1 MNLDDL
7 DRFKQLDTLNMLGEI
22 DNLPDQLNFAYQ
34 SGLKNPLPNWKD
46 FHQVVI
52 AGMGGSAIGADL
64 LAAYVASLALVPVF
78 VHRDYGLPLF
88 ARGAETLVICS
99 SHSGNTEE
107 TLDAFDAARKAGCR
121 VVAVCTGGEL
131 AKRAR
136 ASEVPLWTF
145 EHGGQP
151 RAAVGYSF
159 GMLLAMFQRLGL
171 VTDQA
176 EAVEGAVAYMK
187 RTQVHLKADVPA
199 AKNPAKRYAGQLMG
213 RWVTV
218 MGSGLMAPVARRW
231 KGQLN
236 EVAKAGANFEFLPE
250 ANHNTL
256 AGTIN
261 PQETLNAH
269 TMTMFLNSSYD
280 HPRNRLRSDLTR
292 KAFMLEGLNTD
303 FIEARGDSPLA
314 HMWTTILFGDY
325 MAYYLAMGYGIDPT
339 PVQALV
345 EFKRAMAEKKL
356 ELSIEDSLAGDPSTD
371 APPPDIKK
379 KK

>member
-22 DNLPDQLNFAYQ
+22 DNLPDQLGYAYQ
-34 SGLKNPLPNWKD
+34 LGLKHELPDWTGFK
-46 FHQVVI
+46 QVVI

-64 LAAYVASLALVPVF
+64 LASYSASLTPIPVS

-88 ARGAETLVICS
+88 ARGEETLVICS

-107 TLDAFDAARKAGCR
+107 TLDAFEAARDARCR
-121 VVAVCTGGEL
+121 IVAVCTGGEL
-131 AKRAR
+131 AKRAGE
-136 ASEVPLWTF
+136 AGFPVWTF
-145 EHGGQP
+145 DHAGQP
-151 RAAVGYSF
+151 RAAVGFSF
-159 GMLLAMFQRLGL
+159 GLLLGMFQRLGFIA
-171 VTDQA
+171 DQR
-176 EAVEGAVAYMK
+176 EALDDAQAAMK
-187 RTQVHLKADVPA
+187 RSQQYIKADIVA

-213 RWVTV
+213 RWVTI
-218 MGSGLMAPVARRW
+218 MGSGILSVVARRW

-269 TMTMFLNSSYD
+269 TITIFLQSDSD
-280 HPRNRLRSDLTR
+280 HPRNHVRSELTR

-303 FIEARGDSPLA
+303 FIKGRGHTPLA
-314 HMWTTILFGDY
+314 HMWSLILFGDY
-325 MAYYLAMGYGIDPT
+325 MAYYLAMGYGVDPT
-339 PVQALV
+339 PIQALV
-345 EFKRAMAEKKL
+345 DFKKAMSEA
-356 ELSIEDSLAGDPSTD
+356 
-371 APPPDIKK
+371 
-379 KK
+379 